1 MRVFV
6 TGGSGFLGAAV
17 VGRLLERGA
26 EVEALARSEEA
37 AAKLARLGA
46 RPVRGGVTD
55 SDALHVAMRG
65 ADAVYHIAGMY
76 RIGIKQSEHEAMF
89 QANVDGTTLVLDAAI
104 AAAVPRIVYVS
115 TVGVFGNT
123 RDKVVDETY
132 QRPDRSFVSY
142 YDATKY
148 MAHGIAVSRAAAGA
162 PLVIVQ
168 PGAVYGP
175 GDHSELGA
183 QIEQVRRGKYRVK
196 MFPELGITMSYIDD
210 VAEGTILAGE
220 KGRVGEAYVLGGE
233 VTRMGVLLDTVAD
246 LTGNRRPRVTVP
258 SLAIRAIVPLGRLVG
273 PLVGAG
279 PNLTEVVHASNNVT
293 YWAASGKAERE
304 LGYAPRELAR
314 GLRDLLAAG

>member
-17 VGRLLERGA
+17 VQRLLGGGA
-26 EVEALARSEEA
+26 EVEALARSDEA

-55 SDALHVAMRG
+55 SDALHIGMRG

-76 RIGIKQSEHEAMF
+76 RIGIKESEHEEMF

-104 AAAVPRIVYVS
+104 TAAVPRIVYVS

-123 RDKVVDETY
+123 HGKVVDETY
-132 QRPDRSFVSY
+132 QRPDRAFLSY

-148 MAHGIAVSRAAAGA
+148 MAHRVAAARAAAGA

-168 PGAVYGP
+168 PGAIYGA

-183 QIEQVRRGKYRVK
+183 QIEQVRRGKYRAK
-196 MFPELGITMSYIDD
+196 MFADLGITMSYLDD
-210 VAEGTILAGE
+210 VAEGTVLAAE
-220 KGRVGEAYVLGGE
+220 KGRAGEAYVLGGE
-233 VTRMGVLLDTVAD
+233 VTRMGALLDKVAD

-258 SLAIRAIVPLGRLVG
+258 SLAIRAVTPLGRLVG
-273 PLVGAG
+273 RAAGVG
-279 PNLTEVVHASNNVT
+279 PNLSEVVRASDGVT

-304 LGYAPRELAR
+304 LGYAPRTLDQ